1 MIHQCHSVRAALSLW
16 HWTPLSISKFP
27 RGVHLFVTVSV
38 HPKAD
43 TDSAAIIGMI
53 QKAQSADAL
62 STVIDDFNHLN
73 VQKVLEQ
80 LVSACLSPC
89 EPSQESP
96 EISYGSVKG
105 REVAGVTV
113 GSLHLEELG
122 VWTNDCSLTFQGCF
136 SHTNWTLFQEPTVSM
151 TDTMSFSIF
160 AKTMTVCSTNR
171 RMHFF
176 QGKLENRTV

>member
-16 HWTPLSISKFP
+16 HWTPLSISKFSPSP
-27 RGVHLFVTVSV
+27 RGVHLFVTVRV

-53 QKAQSADAL
+53 QKVQSADAL

-89 EPSQESP
+89 MPSQDSP
-96 EISYGSVKG
+96 GICYGSLKG

-113 GSLHLEELG
+113 GSLHLEELE
-122 VWTNDCSLTFQGCF
+122 VSTNNCSLTYQGCF
-136 SHTNWTLFQEPTVSM
+136 THTQTGLCFKSQQYQWPDWHCVFL
-151 TDTMSFSIF
+151 
-160 AKTMTVCSTNR
+160 
-171 RMHFF
+171 H
-176 QGKLENRTV
+176 LH